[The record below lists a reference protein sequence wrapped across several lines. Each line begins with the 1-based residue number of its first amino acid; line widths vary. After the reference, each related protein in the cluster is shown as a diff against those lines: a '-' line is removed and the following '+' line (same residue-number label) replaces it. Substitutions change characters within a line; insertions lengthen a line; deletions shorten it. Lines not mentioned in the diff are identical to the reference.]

1 MYRHFF
7 ELAEYPFQLTADA
20 RYFFQGQGYLR
31 ARDYLNYILRERD
44 GVALITGEPGIGKTM
59 LLEHALADLEA
70 DIVVGRIQQTL
81 LTTTE
86 FLLAIC
92 LQFGMK
98 PFQFNKSVLIDEI
111 QRFCHLLH
119 AEGKTVVLVVDEAHN
134 LRMDTLEEIRML
146 AKLEKNGKK
155 LMQIVLVGQPAL
167 RHMLSSMRND
177 SLSQM
182 IRLTCQIEPLSKS
195 EIEYYIDY
203 RLYVASNG
211 VDRELI
217 PSELLPAIMRYTG
230 GVPHLINLLCDMMM
244 IIACTNK
251 SQVLDRTCLN
261 AAVKTL
267 GWPVYQKRTRDM
279 PKPVDDN
286 KFVQQRPLPI
296 LEIRQHN
303 QIAAR
308 ILLSRERMRI
318 GREQGQDIRLEDRRA
333 SRQHAQI
340 LYLFGCF
347 FLQDL
352 NSTNGTYVNGQRVGW
367 HALSNNDRVRI
378 GHCLLEFQA
387 GMAEELSDETGEITQ
402 PKLVAVN

>member
-20 RYFFQGQGYLR
+20 RYFFQGQGHMR

-59 LLEHALADLEA
+59 LLEHALADLDA

-92 LQFGMK
+92 LQLGMK
-98 PFQFNKSVLIDEI
+98 PFQFNKTVLIDEI
-111 QRFCHLLH
+111 QRFCQLQH
-119 AEGKTVVLVVDEAHN
+119 AEGKNVVLVVDEAHN
-134 LRMDTLEEIRML
+134 LRIDTLEEIRML
-146 AKLEKNGKK
+146 AKLERNGKR
-155 LMQIVLVGQPAL
+155 LMQIVLVGQPTL
-167 RHMLSSMRND
+167 RHMLSSMRNN

-182 IRLTCQIEPLSKS
+182 VRLTCQIEPLGKS
-195 EIEYYIDY
+195 EIANYIEY

-211 VDRELI
+211 VDRGLF
-217 PSELLPAIMRYTG
+217 PSELVPAIMRYTG
-230 GVPHLINLLCDMMM
+230 GVPRLINLLSDMMM
-244 IIACTNK
+244 IVACMRK
-251 SQVLDRTCLN
+251 SQVLDRACLN
-261 AAVKTL
+261 TAIKTL
-267 GWPVYQKRTRDM
+267 AWPVYQKRIREM
-279 PKPVDDN
+279 PKAVEDN
-286 KFVQQRPLPI
+286 KFVQQRPLPV

-303 QIAAR
+303 QIVAR
-308 ILLSRERMRI
+308 FLLSRERMRI
-318 GREQGQDIRLEDRRA
+318 GREEGQDIRLDDRRA

-340 LYLFGCF
+340 LYLFGSF

-367 HALSNNDRVRI
+367 HAISNKDRIRI
-378 GHCLLEFQA
+378 GHCLLEFQE
-387 GMAEELSDETGEITQ
+387 GMAEELSEVTGEITQ
-402 PKLVAVN
+402 PKLVAVK

>member
-7 ELAEYPFQLTADA
+7 ELEEYPFQLTADA
-20 RYFFQGQGYLR
+20 RYFFQGQGHMR
-31 ARDYLNYILRERD
+31 AKDYLNYILRERD

-59 LLEHALADLEA
+59 MIEHALAHLDES
-70 DIVVGRIQQTL
+70 IVLGRIQQTL

-98 PFQFNKSVLIDEI
+98 PYQFNKTVLIDEI
-111 QRFCHLLH
+111 QRFCHLQN
-119 AEGKTVVLVVDEAHN
+119 ADGKTVLLVVDEAHN

-146 AKLEKNGKK
+146 ANLEKNGKK
-155 LMQIVLVGQPAL
+155 LLQIVLVGQPAL
-167 RHMLSSMRND
+167 RHMLSSTRND

-217 PSELLPAIMRYTG
+217 PSELLTSIMRYTG
-230 GVPHLINLLCDMMM
+230 GVPRLINLLCDMMM
-244 IIACTNK
+244 IIACTRN
-251 SQVLDRTCLN
+251 SPSLDRACLN
-261 AAVKTL
+261 AAIKTL
-267 GWPVYQKRTRDM
+267 GWPMYQKRISDM
-279 PKPVDDN
+279 PKAVYDN

-296 LEIRQHN
+296 LQIRQNN
-303 QIAAR
+303 QIVAR

-318 GREQGQDIRLEDRRA
+318 GREEGQDIHLDDRRA

-340 LYLFGCF
+340 LYLFGSF

-367 HALSNNDRVRI
+367 HALSNHDRIRV
-378 GHCLLEFQA
+378 GHCLLEFQES
-387 GMAEELSDETGEITQ
+387 MADELTDDTSETTQ
-402 PKLVAVN
+402 PKLVAVK